1 MYTLS
6 SELND
11 YFTQNHI
18 EFVPEEWNKLP
29 VIKAIDGLIMTKL
42 IRKNYNTS
50 LTSDYVVY
58 YGKNPIIV
66 ASERTDNTNLSHSQE
81 YYCPVGMIFDIEQLL
96 HDQRVKNIYPFDP
109 VKSNIST
116 EENPLEVYQLENS
129 TLSIDQYIMYFFGSN
144 SNYQSGENTTVNK
157 PLSEISD
164 LIFAIHQN
172 NSASETDLTIS
183 MILKQPFNFLQY
195 AKCIVLPDKLMAIKT
210 FRQLIAENTH
220 ICIKTYPIRR
230 GRRPAIYNE
239 TVERLCEDF
248 INGCGRCYLKE
259 QKLKEAH
266 TVSPD
271 SSITCCKDK
280 GVCSYYGCNL

>member
-1 MYTLS
+1 
-6 SELND
+6 
-11 YFTQNHI
+11 
-18 EFVPEEWNKLP
+18 
-29 VIKAIDGLIMTKL
+29 
-42 IRKNYNTS
+42 
-50 LTSDYVVY
+50 
-58 YGKNPIIV
+58 
-66 ASERTDNTNLSHSQE
+66 
-81 YYCPVGMIFDIEQLL
+81 
-96 HDQRVKNIYPFDP
+96 
-109 VKSNIST
+109 
-116 EENPLEVYQLENS
+116 
-129 TLSIDQYIMYFFGSN
+129 MYFFGSN

-230 GRRPAIYNE
+230 GRLPSIYNE

-266 TVSPD
+266 SL
-271 SSITCCKDK
+271 I
-280 GVCSYYGCNL
+280 